1 MAGRAAL
8 AILALLA
15 LAACHGKPP
24 ADADAASSRGLQVQA
39 YDPVIP
45 KAPLKGKLDTMAHHP
60 EDAAAVAAPA
70 SSEAPAADSAQ
81 PPAPKG

>member
-1 MAGRAAL
+1 MAGKAAFALLAL
-8 AILALLA
+8 AA

-45 KAPLKGKLDTMAHHP
+45 KAPLKGKLETLAHHP
-60 EDAAAVAAPA
+60 EDHAMAVAVPPA
-70 SSEAPAADSAQ
+70 ASDAPAADSSQ
-81 PPAPKG
+81 PPKS